1 MYVCMYVCMYV
12 RMYVCTYIC
21 MYIHIYVILCMYV
34 CMYVCIYVCICMCVH
49 MYIYNIMYVSC
60 IIIYYFLFLKFSCK
74 QKLHRAHCLLPVPA
88 AHILL
93 CHRDLISCIVH
104 AFCDRDKED
113 MKVGVVNLLH
123 ELFTHLISLRL
134 QIVCFISHLRIMKL

>member
-1 MYVCMYVCMYV
+1 MYVCMYVFMYV
-12 RMYVCTYIC
+12 FMYV
-21 MYIHIYVILCMYV
+21 YV
-34 CMYVCIYVCICMCVH
+34 CVYIVCIY
-49 MYIYNIMYVSC
+49 IYMYVSVYMC